1 MVADAAGMMCA
12 ALMCEELACWLSGGI
27 FRSAI
32 DVKGCSV
39 CLLCVCVHGVPV
51 YVGNH
56 FSLMESAPKDCD
68 GKLFCSSYPNNASK
82 HMSTTRVVRVGHSG
96 KNK

>member
-1 MVADAAGMMCA
+1 MVADAAGMMSV

-39 CLLCVCVHGVPV
+39 CVCVFFVTV
-51 YVGNH
+51 YVGNRLN
-56 FSLMESAPKDCD
+56 LMESAWADCD
-68 GKLFCSSYPNNASK
+68 GKLFCSYNLNNTSK
-82 HMSTTRVVRVGHSG
+82 HMSTILVV
-96 KNK
+96 